1 MDEAK
6 QGIYMYIGV
15 FKGAELKNDLSFD
28 YSFIVFQAGLF
39 VRSKLN
45 PGNRSGLN
53 CLNYMPLSAPGQ
65 IPS

>member
-6 QGIYMYIGV
+6 QGIYMYTGV
-15 FKGAELKNDLSFD
+15 FKGAELKNGLSFD
-28 YSFIVFQAGLF
+28 YSFILFQAGLF

-53 CLNYMPLSAPGQ
+53 CQNCMSLSAPGQ